1 MVVRR
6 NNRVGIIRV
15 LTTDDKSLLH
25 RHGRIL
31 EGAFPALVFDS
42 RCIPDQPEGIHDAE
56 TERMASP
63 KVAALAREMVCEG
76 VGGILVSCAGDPAV
90 RELQRE
96 LPVPVVGAG
105 IATAHLA
112 CTFGAPVGVLGIT
125 EDVPEEM
132 RMILGSLL
140 VAAVRPDA
148 VTSTLDLMTP
158 AGREQAV
165 AAAGRMKAQ
174 GVRVLALACTGF
186 ATIGIAQVLREET
199 GLVVIDPLI
208 AAGAAMWSALC

>member
-1 MVVRR
+1 MVVTETK
-6 NNRVGIIRV
+6 VCLIRV
-15 LTTDDKSLLH
+15 LTTDDESLLR
-25 RHGRIL
+25 RHGDIL
-31 EGAFPALVFDS
+31 ERTFPGLRVES
-42 RCIPDQPEGIHDAE
+42 RCIPDQPEGIHDSG
-56 TERMASP
+56 TERLAIP
-63 KVAALAREMVCEG
+63 KVIALARDMEREG
-76 VGGILVSCAGDPAV
+76 FAGILVSCAGDPAV
-90 RELQRE
+90 RTLQRE
-96 LPVPVVGAG
+96 LMVPVVGAG

-140 VAAVRPDA
+140 VAAVRPDG

-165 AAAGRMKAQ
+165 AAAGRMKAR

-186 ATIGIAQVLREET
+186 ATIGMAQALREET

-208 AAGAAMWSALC
+208 AAGAAMWGALC

>member
-1 MVVRR
+1 MVVTETK
-6 NNRVGIIRV
+6 VCLIRV
-15 LTTDDKSLLH
+15 LTTDDESLLR
-25 RHGRIL
+25 RHGDIL
-31 EGAFPALVFDS
+31 ERTFPGLRVES
-42 RCIPDQPEGIHDAE
+42 RCIPDQPEGIHDSG
-56 TERMASP
+56 TERLAIP
-63 KVAALAREMVCEG
+63 KVIALARDMEREG
-76 VGGILVSCAGDPAV
+76 FAGILVSCAGDPAV
-90 RELQRE
+90 RTLQRE
-96 LPVPVVGAG
+96 LMVPVVGAG

-140 VAAVRPDA
+140 VAAVRPDG

>member
-31 EGAFPALVFDS
+31 EGAFPALAFDS

-90 RELQRE
+90 LRAACGQVGRKGPEARLNSRDP
-96 LPVPVVGAG
+96 PVER
-105 IATAHLA
+105 
-112 CTFGAPVGVLGIT
+112 F
-125 EDVPEEM
+125 
-132 RMILGSLL
+132 
-140 VAAVRPDA
+140 VAWHD
-148 VTSTLDLMTP
+148 
-158 AGREQAV
+158 GGGGE
-165 AAAGRMKAQ
+165 
-174 GVRVLALACTGF
+174 
-186 ATIGIAQVLREET
+186 
-199 GLVVIDPLI
+199 
-208 AAGAAMWSALC
+208 